1 MTAGCCRCWI
11 TTGAV
16 LLGLGIIAGAYGAH
30 GLDEQLMKVHGNKPP
45 VERLG
50 SSITAASKALDD
62 FRTGVRYH
70 VWHALGLIAVGLVG
84 SLPGTRRWPL
94 HRIRLW
100 PGYRGLFRC
109 AVRPDRHWQFCRR
122 RTRSGGR
129 HIGHCRL
136 VSTGCRGLSLWQLQP
151 IRLILRGQTRI
162 KLNLAIDRK

>member
-30 GLDEQLMKVHGNKPP
+30 GLDEQLMEVHGNKPP

-94 HRIRLW
+94 HLA
-100 PGYRGLFRC
+100 GFAFGLGIVGFSGVLYVLTVTGNS
-109 AVRPDRHWQFCRR
+109 AVAPLAPV
-122 RTRSGGR
+122 GG
-129 HIGHCRL
+129 
-136 VSTGCRGLSLWQLQP
+136 T
-151 IRLILRGQTRI
+151 LIIVGWFL
-162 KLNLAIDRK
+162 LAAGACPCGSSKPSD